1 MIEVLWMTQ
10 YINNYY
16 FSLVYTTL
24 LVFFSLPITHLYTE
38 NVLLYGVMTFVILLS
53 TVVVEMTLN
62 RTHDLKAKAK
72 RMLWTIVPINVV
84 VFSIFIL
91 FIFKQG

>member
-1 MIEVLWMTQ
+1 MTQ

-24 LVFFSLPITHLYTE
+24 LVFFSLPLPHIYTQ
-38 NVLLYGVMTFVILLS
+38 NVLLYGLMTFVILLS

-72 RMLWTIVPINVV
+72 RMLWTIVPINVI
-84 VFSIFIL
+84 VFSIFIF
-91 FIFKQG
+91 FIFK

>member
-1 MIEVLWMTQ
+1 MTQ

-24 LVFFSLPITHLYTE
+24 LVFFSLPLTHIYTQ
-38 NVLLYGVMTFVILLS
+38 NVLLYGLMTFVILLS

-72 RMLWTIVPINVV
+72 KMLFTMVPMNVI
-84 VFSIFIL
+84 VFSV
-91 FIFKQG
+91 FIFYFF

>member
-1 MIEVLWMTQ
+1 MTQ

-24 LVFFSLPITHLYTE
+24 LVFFSLPLTHIYTQ
-38 NVLLYGVMTFVILLS
+38 NVLLYGLMTFVILLS

-62 RTHDLKAKAK
+62 RTHDLKTKEK
-72 RMLWTIVPINVV
+72 RMLWTIVPINVI
-84 VFSIFIL
+84 VFSIFIF
-91 FIFKQG
+91 FIFK

>member
-1 MIEVLWMTQ
+1 MTQ

-72 RMLWTIVPINVV
+72 RMLWTIVPINVI
-84 VFSIFIL
+84 VFSIFIF
-91 FIFKQG
+91 FIFK

>member
-24 LVFFSLPITHLYTE
+24 LVFFSLPLTHIYTQ
-38 NVLLYGVMTFVILLS
+38 NVLLYGLMTFVILLS

-62 RTHDLKAKAK
+62 PNTR
-72 RMLWTIVPINVV
+72 
-84 VFSIFIL
+84 
-91 FIFKQG
+91 FKSESETDVMDDCTN

>member
-24 LVFFSLPITHLYTE
+24 LVFFSLPLTHIYTQ
-38 NVLLYGVMTFVILLS
+38 NVLLYGLMTFVILLS

-72 RMLWTIVPINVV
+72 RMLWTIVPINVI
-84 VFSIFIL
+84 VFSIFIF
-91 FIFKQG
+91 FIFK

>member
-1 MIEVLWMTQ
+1 MTQ

-24 LVFFSLPITHLYTE
+24 LVFFSLPLTHIYTQ
-38 NVLLYGVMTFVILLS
+38 NVLLYGLMTFVILLS

-62 RTHDLKAKAK
+62 RTHDLKAK
-72 RMLWTIVPINVV
+72 RMLWTIVPINVI
-84 VFSIFIL
+84 VFSIFIF
-91 FIFKQG
+91 FIFK

>member
-1 MIEVLWMTQ
+1 MTQ

-24 LVFFSLPITHLYTE
+24 LVFFSLPLTHIYTQ
-38 NVLLYGVMTFVILLS
+38 NVLLYGLMTFVILLS

-62 RTHDLKAKAK
+62 PNTR
-72 RMLWTIVPINVV
+72 
-84 VFSIFIL
+84 
-91 FIFKQG
+91 FKSESETDVMDDCTN

>member
-1 MIEVLWMTQ
+1 MTQ

-24 LVFFSLPITHLYTE
+24 LVFFSLPLTHIYTQ
-38 NVLLYGVMTFVILLS
+38 NVLLYGLMTFVILLS

-62 RTHDLKAKAK
+62 RTHDLKTKVK
-72 RMLWTIVPINVV
+72 RMLWTIVPINVI
-84 VFSIFIL
+84 VFSIFIF
-91 FIFKQG
+91 FIFK

>member
-1 MIEVLWMTQ
+1 MTQ

-24 LVFFSLPITHLYTE
+24 LVFFSLPLTHLYTE

-72 RMLWTIVPINVV
+72 KMLFTMVPMNVI
-84 VFSIFIL
+84 VFSV
-91 FIFKQG
+91 FIFYIF

>member
-1 MIEVLWMTQ
+1 MTQ
-10 YINNYY
+10 FINNYY
-16 FSLVYTTL
+16 FSLVFGTM

-72 RMLWTIVPINVV
+72 RMLWTIVPINVI
-84 VFSIFIL
+84 VFSIFIF
-91 FIFKQG
+91 FIFK

>member
-1 MIEVLWMTQ
+1 MTQ

-24 LVFFSLPITHLYTE
+24 LVFFSLPLTHIYTK
-38 NVLLYGVMTFVILLS
+38 NVLLYGLMTFVILLS

-72 RMLWTIVPINVV
+72 RMLWTIVPINVI
-84 VFSIFIL
+84 VFSIFIF
-91 FIFKQG
+91 FIFK